1 MSDFISGYFVISL
14 IVVLLLIFVYG
25 GICLIFRPLVLW
37 YFKIYTIVSELQEN
51 NALLR
56 EIRNELREQNILHS
70 SSRHSNAQQ
79 STPNQSDFEQSKEEY
94 SKYMP
99 R

>member
-1 MSDFISGYFVISL
+1 MSDLISDYFFYSLVI
-14 IVVLLLIFVYG
+14 VALLAIVYG
-25 GICLIFRPLVLW
+25 GICLILRPLVLW
-37 YFKIYTIVSELQEN
+37 YFKIYTLASELREN

-56 EIRNELREQNILHS
+56 EIRDELMTRNIQTP
-70 SSRHSNAQQ
+70 SSRQ
-79 STPNQSDFEQSKEEY
+79 PKEDYSKPKEDY

>member
-1 MSDFISGYFVISL
+1 MSDFISGYLFYSLAVVAL
-14 IVVLLLIFVYG
+14 IVIVGG
-25 GICLIFRPLVLW
+25 GIYLILRPLVLW
-37 YFKIYTIVSELQEN
+37 YFKIYSIETELKEN

-56 EIRNELREQNILHS
+56 GILDELSKNNSQTPS
-70 SSRHSNAQQ
+70 S
-79 STPNQSDFEQSKEEY
+79 NQPKEDY

>member
-1 MSDFISGYFVISL
+1 MIELVSIVAL
-14 IVVLLLIFVYG
+14 IVVVGG
-25 GICLIFRPLVLW
+25 GIYLVLRPLLLW
-37 YFKIYTIVSELQEN
+37 YFKIYTVISELQEN

-56 EIRNELREQNILHS
+56 EILDELRNKNIQAS
-70 SSRHSNAQQ
+70 STRQQ
-79 STPNQSDFEQSKEEY
+79 PKEDY

>member
-1 MSDFISGYFVISL
+1 MSDLISGYL
-14 IVVLLLIFVYG
+14 IYLLVVVVAFIIIYG
-25 GICLIFRPLVLW
+25 GMYLILRPLVLW
-37 YFKIYTIVSELQEN
+37 YFKIYTIESELKEN

-56 EIRNELREQNILHS
+56 DILDELRERNINVPS
-70 SSRHSNAQQ
+70 SHQ
-79 STPNQSDFEQSKEEY
+79 PKEDY

>member
-1 MSDFISGYFVISL
+1 MANLISNYLTFSLFIVVL
-14 IVVLLLIFVYG
+14 IVVLGG
-25 GICLIFRPLVLW
+25 GIYLLLRPLVLW
-37 YFKIYTIVSELQEN
+37 YFKIYTVVSELKEN

-56 EIRNELREQNILHS
+56 EILDELRNKDIQTPAS
-70 SSRHSNAQQ
+70 TQQ
-79 STPNQSDFEQSKEEY
+79 PKEDY

>member
-1 MSDFISGYFVISL
+1 MAEFASGYLTYVTYGL
-14 IVVLLLIFVYG
+14 VLLAFGLVLYG
-25 GICLIFRPLVLW
+25 VFYLVLRPLVLW

-56 EIRNELREQNILHS
+56 EIRDELRKRNMQAPI
-70 SSRHSNAQQ
+70 
-79 STPNQSDFEQSKEEY
+79 STRQPKEDY

-99 R
+99 K

>member
-1 MSDFISGYFVISL
+1 MADYFTFQGYMIGF
-14 IVVLLLIFVYG
+14 LLIGLFLGLGVY
-25 GICLIFRPLVLW
+25 LILRPLLLW
-37 YFKIYTIVSELQEN
+37 YFKIYAIVSELQEN

-56 EIRNELREQNILHS
+56 EIRDELREQNLLHS
-70 SSRHSNAQQ
+70 SSRHSAPRQEDSVQSVSQQ
-79 STPNQSDFEQSKEEY
+79 PKEEY

>member
-1 MSDFISGYFVISL
+1 MSDLISGYLFYSLAVVAL
-14 IVVLLLIFVYG
+14 IVIVGG
-25 GICLIFRPLVLW
+25 GIYLILRPLVLW
-37 YFKIYTIVSELQEN
+37 YFKIYSIESELQEN

-56 EIRNELREQNILHS
+56 GILDELAKKNVQTLS
-70 SSRHSNAQQ
+70 S
-79 STPNQSDFEQSKEEY
+79 NQPKEDY

>member
-1 MSDFISGYFVISL
+1 MSDLISDYLFYSLL
-14 IVVLLLIFVYG
+14 IVVLFIIVGG
-25 GICLIFRPLVLW
+25 GIYLILRPLVLW
-37 YFKIYTIVSELQEN
+37 YFKIYSIVSELKEN

-56 EIRNELREQNILHS
+56 EILDELRNKDIQTP
-70 SSRHSNAQQ
+70 A
-79 STPNQSDFEQSKEEY
+79 STKQPKEDY

>member
-1 MSDFISGYFVISL
+1 MNIQVLTKQILPVTILEAGTQQLTGKMSLGL
-14 IVVLLLIFVYG
+14 IVIVGG
-25 GICLIFRPLVLW
+25 GIYLILRPLVLW
-37 YFKIYTIVSELQEN
+37 YFKIYSIETELKEN

-56 EIRNELREQNILHS
+56 GILDELSKNNIQTPS
-70 SSRHSNAQQ
+70 S
-79 STPNQSDFEQSKEEY
+79 NQPKEDY

>member
-1 MSDFISGYFVISL
+1 MSDLVSGYLIFS
-14 IVVLLLIFVYG
+14 IVVVAVIIIGGG
-25 GICLIFRPLVLW
+25 GIYLILRPLVLW
-37 YFKIYTIVSELQEN
+37 YFKIYTLVSELREN

-56 EIRNELREQNILHS
+56 EIRDELMKRNIQS
-70 SSRHSNAQQ
+70 PSYQQ
-79 STPNQSDFEQSKEEY
+79 PKEDY

>member
-1 MSDFISGYFVISL
+1 MAMFISNYYTPTLVFFVL
-14 IVVLLLIFVYG
+14 IGVFCVGIYLLL
-25 GICLIFRPLVLW
+25 RPLFLW
-37 YFKIYTIVSELQEN
+37 YFKIYSIVSELKEN

-56 EIRNELREQNILHS
+56 EILDELRNKDIQTPV
-70 SSRHSNAQQ
+70 
-79 STPNQSDFEQSKEEY
+79 STKQPKEDY

>member
-1 MSDFISGYFVISL
+1 MSDLISGYLFYSLAVVAL
-14 IVVLLLIFVYG
+14 IVIVGGCIYLI
-25 GICLIFRPLVLW
+25 LRPLVLW
-37 YFKIYTIVSELQEN
+37 YFKIYSIESELQEN

-56 EIRNELREQNILHS
+56 GILDELAKKNVQTPS
-70 SSRHSNAQQ
+70 S
-79 STPNQSDFEQSKEEY
+79 NQPKEDY

>member
-1 MSDFISGYFVISL
+1 MINLIAHYLSYSLFIAAL
-14 IVVLLLIFVYG
+14 IVVIGGGIYLLL
-25 GICLIFRPLVLW
+25 RPLVLW
-37 YFKIYTIVSELQEN
+37 YFKIYTIESELKIN

-56 EIRNELREQNILHS
+56 EIRDELRKKNIQTPTS
-70 SSRHSNAQQ
+70 TQQ
-79 STPNQSDFEQSKEEY
+79 PKEDY

>member
-1 MSDFISGYFVISL
+1 MSDLISGYLFYSLAVVAL
-14 IVVLLLIFVYG
+14 IVIVGG
-25 GICLIFRPLVLW
+25 GIYLILRPLVLW
-37 YFKIYTIVSELQEN
+37 YFKIYSIESELKEN

-56 EIRNELREQNILHS
+56 EILDELRNKNIQTPAS
-70 SSRHSNAQQ
+70 TQQ
-79 STPNQSDFEQSKEEY
+79 PKEDY

>member
-1 MSDFISGYFVISL
+1 MSYLISGYLFYSLAVVVL
-14 IVVLLLIFVYG
+14 IVIVGG
-25 GICLIFRPLVLW
+25 GIYLILRPLVLW
-37 YFKIYTIVSELQEN
+37 YFKIYSLETELKEN

-56 EIRNELREQNILHS
+56 GILDELSKNNSQTPS
-70 SSRHSNAQQ
+70 SHQ
-79 STPNQSDFEQSKEEY
+79 PKEDY

>member
-1 MSDFISGYFVISL
+1 MAMFIPNYYTHTLVFFVL
-14 IVVLLLIFVYG
+14 IGAFCVGIYLLL
-25 GICLIFRPLVLW
+25 RPLFLW
-37 YFKIYTIVSELQEN
+37 YFKIYSIVSELKEN

-56 EIRNELREQNILHS
+56 EILDELRNKDIQTP
-70 SSRHSNAQQ
+70 A
-79 STPNQSDFEQSKEEY
+79 STKQPKEDY

>member
-1 MSDFISGYFVISL
+1 MTELISGYLTYVLVVVAI
-14 IVVLLLIFVYG
+14 IVVGGG
-25 GICLIFRPLVLW
+25 GIYLVLRPLLLW
-37 YFKIYTIVSELQEN
+37 YFKIYTVVSELQEN

-56 EIRNELREQNILHS
+56 EILDELRNKNIQAS
-70 SSRHSNAQQ
+70 STRQQ
-79 STPNQSDFEQSKEEY
+79 PKEDY

>member
-1 MSDFISGYFVISL
+1 MADFISSYVT
-14 IVVLLLIFVYG
+14 VLLFAITMFILFGGVIYLIM
-25 GICLIFRPLVLW
+25 RPLVLW

-56 EIRNELREQNILHS
+56 GILEELTNRNVLTPS
-70 SSRHSNAQQ
+70 SHQ
-79 STPNQSDFEQSKEEY
+79 PKEDH

-99 R
+99 K

>member
-1 MSDFISGYFVISL
+1 MISNYLIFSLFVVVL
-14 IVVLLLIFVYG
+14 IVVLGG
-25 GICLIFRPLVLW
+25 GIYLLLRPLVLW
-37 YFKIYTIVSELQEN
+37 YFKIYTIVSELEEN

-56 EIRNELREQNILHS
+56 EIRDELRRKDIRVPAS
-70 SSRHSNAQQ
+70 TQQ
-79 STPNQSDFEQSKEEY
+79 PKEDY